1 LRAWPLAC
9 FQRYNTAGRR
19 LSFLDVTRRKK
30 IMFARVVSFLR
41 SFQMHP
47 IREVQLAY
55 LNGAANRIDLE
66 NRQRQVERGL
76 FGHFDG

>member
-1 LRAWPLAC
+1 LHAWRLLQ
-9 FQRYNTAGRR
+9 FRRYNAAAQR
-19 LSFLDVTRRKK
+19 LSFLDVARRKK
-30 IMFARVVSFLR
+30 TMFARFVAFLR

-55 LNGAANRIDLE
+55 LNGAANRVDLE

>member
-1 LRAWPLAC
+1 
-9 FQRYNTAGRR
+9 
-19 LSFLDVTRRKK
+19 
-30 IMFARVVSFLR
+30 MFARFVAFLR

-55 LNGAANRIDLE
+55 LNGAANRVDLE